1 MQTLRRTD
9 SYETLRSV
17 AIILIAIQVVVAALL
32 MMPAA
37 PQVPFAG
44 LLALMFLNFVA
55 LIAMFQMPVPPV
67 LRMGFIAA
75 MLILL
80 LVIGAKSDPL
90 GLRQVDQEVSEGT
103 ASVESAAVAPAP
115 SGRARGPT
123 GARLTVAGQGI
134 APIDTRLGG
143 EPAEGLAITMRV
155 VEADDAAVLIDW
167 SIAREAVTRRCGR
180 ITLFASSAALMS
192 HLEPILARSIE
203 RSVAA
208 GAPTC
213 N

>member
-1 MQTLRRTD
+1 MQTLHRADT
-9 SYETLRSV
+9 YETLRTV

-67 LRMGFIAA
+67 LRLGFIVA

-90 GLRQVDQEVSEGT
+90 GLRQIDQEVSEGT
-103 ASVESAAVAPAP
+103 ASVESAAAAAP
-115 SGRARGPT
+115 SVRASGPT
-123 GARLTVAGQGI
+123 GARLTVAGQGV

-143 EPAEGLAITMRV
+143 AHAEGLAITMRV

-167 SIAREAVTRRCGR
+167 SIGRESVTRRCGR
-180 ITLFASSAALMS
+180 ITLFASYAALMS